1 MTGCRSS
8 FVHTF
13 SQTDFALR
21 SCAAFGSAGPRLVQ
35 KLRARVLR
43 TNLEDARADVSGPQL
58 HHADSNTVW
67 FTTRRVALKAM
78 RTQVAFFPRPRLSIS
93 PSMSTHAVRAHVACL
108 QKVPSVRRTKWVL
121 AVNGVNRRAFTDR
134 RAVFF
139 GTPGCAHLSRVSM
152 RRALRGPP
160 LCFYLSTSPP
170 SQTRT
175 GWHKWRIDRSAGA
188 RIYRGSA
195 AHLLLDKWHSS
206 TRARTVSPHC

>member
-1 MTGCRSS
+1 MQV
-8 FVHTF
+8 FVCSHIFTNRLRVKELCGFRLSRPTF
-13 SQTDFALR
+13 SPEA
-21 SCAAFGSAGPRLVQ
+21 S
-35 KLRARVLR
+35 ARVLQ
-43 TNLEDARADVSGPQL
+43 TTLEDARAEVSGPQL
-58 HHADSNTVW
+58 HHADSNTVS

-93 PSMSTHAVRAHVACL
+93 PPMSTHAVREHVACL
-108 QKVPSVRRTKWVL
+108 QKVPSVRRTKSVF

-188 RIYRGSA
+188 LIYCGSA
-195 AHLLLDKWHSS
+195 AHLLLDK
-206 TRARTVSPHC
+206 